1 MQINLKFSSR
11 QTGHQANIL
20 EFPRQLF
27 YFSSLTR
34 WTNKKLTG
42 MPISA
47 ELSKL
52 HLKV

>member
-27 YFSSLTR
+27 DFSSLTR
-34 WTNKKLTG
+34 WTKKTDWY
-42 MPISA
+42 A
-47 ELSKL
+47 
-52 HLKV
+52 HLCWIIKTPP